1 MKNKIKKK
9 RTDGQTHVTT
19 QLAAAARVSPSPL
32 LHPLTLGALRRIIIT
47 RRNKMIGLCLSW
59 LPPLAAAAAPVG
71 NLVRS
76 NSKGGGGRKLLRG
89 EPREHEEHKA
99 ILSESLPTT
108 TTTRSTFFYFY

>member
-1 MKNKIKKK
+1 
-9 RTDGQTHVTT
+9 
-19 QLAAAARVSPSPL
+19 L

-59 LPPLAAAAAPVG
+59 LPPLAAAAAAPVG

-76 NSKGGGGRKLLRG
+76 NSKGGRKLLRG
-89 EPREHEEHKA
+89 ELREHEEHKA

-108 TTTRSTFFYFY
+108 TTRSTFFYFY